1 MHPLLDLSRRV
12 VVGHRG
18 NSAHAP
24 ENTLESF
31 RQAVA
36 LGVDSLEFD
45 VHLTADGKVVVMHDS
60 HIDRTTDGTGE
71 VRQMTLSAIRAH
83 DAGARFV
90 GRNGST
96 VSYRGKGIVAP
107 TVDEVLE
114 EFPNTAVLIEI
125 KTAAASQALLDR
137 IKAHHAEARTIVA
150 SFDDDALSPYRDT
163 TIPIAASMNAAAR
176 LYFPA
181 LFRRRVTSVPFRN
194 ISIPPTFRGLPLPLA
209 GYATILR
216 PLGVTVQVWTVDDP
230 AQARHLWE
238 EGIQG
243 IISNDPGAM
252 IRERA
257 AMQPP
262 K

>member
-1 MHPLLDLSRRV
+1 MHPLLDLSRRA

-45 VHLTADGKVVVMHDS
+45 VRLTADGKVVVMHDPQ
-60 HIDRTTDGTGE
+60 IDRTTDGTGE
-71 VRQMTLSAIRAH
+71 VAHMTLNTIRAH

-125 KTAAASQALLDR
+125 KTAAASQALRER
-137 IKAHHAEARTIVA
+137 IEAHKAEERTIVA
-150 SFDDDALSPYRDT
+150 SFDDDALVPYRDSR
-163 TIPIAASMNAAAR
+163 IPAGASMNAAAR

-194 ISIPPTFRGLPLPLA
+194 ISIPPTFRGIPLPLA
-209 GYATILR
+209 GYASILR

-230 AQARHLWE
+230 AQARRLWE

-243 IISNDPGAM
+243 IISNDPAVM

-257 AMQPP
+257 AMEPS